1 MGKRRGWYRWR
12 TGTMKGEF
20 NLIQVVTNNGSAY
33 AGKEIIGLNAMKQLP
48 PVRDFPLK
56 INMSQARTS
65 FVQGGDVEPLKV
77 SRNSD
82 LRLLLYILI
91 TNLT

>member
-1 MGKRRGWYRWR
+1 MGKRRGWWRWR
-12 TGTMKGEF
+12 TGAMKGEF
-20 NLIQVVTNNGSAY
+20 NRIQVVTNNGSAY

-56 INMSQARTS
+56 INMSQARTT
-65 FVQGGDVEPLKV
+65 FVQKGKVERSKV
-77 SRNSD
+77 SRNWN

-91 TNLT
+91 TILT